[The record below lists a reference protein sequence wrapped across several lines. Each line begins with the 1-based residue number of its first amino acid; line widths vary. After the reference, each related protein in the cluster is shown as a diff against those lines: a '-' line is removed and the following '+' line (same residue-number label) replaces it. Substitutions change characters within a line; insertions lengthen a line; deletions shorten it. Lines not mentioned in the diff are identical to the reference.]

1 MKLASGLLTMAIVL
15 STSSDSL
22 AQATTAT
29 QTFEELGKRLED
41 VQRQLNP
48 PLTAT
53 DRPQPRRPPPPPPT
67 IEKAIK
73 LMEPIIAGFSDN
85 PWVRVKGF
93 KVGIGFPPSIDIDFE
108 VPQSA
113 SGAMTPA
120 PPATGGK

>member
-53 DRPQPRRPPPPPPT
+53 DRPQPRPPRHP
-67 IEKAIK
+67 
-73 LMEPIIAGFSDN
+73 L
-85 PWVRVKGF
+85 
-93 KVGIGFPPSIDIDFE
+93 
-108 VPQSA
+108 PQSRKP
-113 SGAMTPA
+113 SN
-120 PPATGGK
+120 